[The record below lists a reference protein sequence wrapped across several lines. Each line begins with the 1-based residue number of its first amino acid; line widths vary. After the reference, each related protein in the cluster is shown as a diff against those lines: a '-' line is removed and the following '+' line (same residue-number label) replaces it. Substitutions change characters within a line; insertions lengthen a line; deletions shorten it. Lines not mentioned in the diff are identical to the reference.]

1 MNPCFPTHSIGFSCG
16 LRLSEG
22 THLKVEDIDGDR
34 GFILMHWRR
43 WLITRKVFVIR
54 DPATAWNNSPTWT
67 KMIRILRE
75 WQHRYLSDPQAVI
88 LFFFLFLGVVIVYTL
103 GRILAPVLAAVVI
116 AYTLEGLVTSLIRL
130 RIPRPVA
137 VLLVF
142 LTFMF
147 SLLVLLFILLP
158 MLSRQLG
165 QLVSDLPLM
174 FSYIQSELMLLPEKY
189 PGIISEDQASA
200 IIRALT
206 SEMADIG
213 QQILTFSLASVW
225 GAITFLIYVIVVPF
239 LVFYFL
245 KDKDEILGWLPEFVP
260 ERHALSE
267 QVWQVVD
274 RQMGRYIRGKLLEIL
289 IVWGGS
295 TLLFHVLGL
304 QFAMLNGFIVGV
316 SVLVPYVGAIAAF
329 LPVALTA
336 YFQWGSSSGTLYLMT
351 GYWIIQF
358 LDGYVLAVLLL
369 SGVVNLHPATTL
381 ISFVLFGGLWGF
393 WGVLFAIPLAT
404 LIQALIQAWPRVGPL
419 QNAAPRSGEP
429 TDQRANS
436 VPPNMRS

>member
-1 MNPCFPTHSIGFSCG
+1 
-16 LRLSEG
+16 
-22 THLKVEDIDGDR
+22 
-34 GFILMHWRR
+34 
-43 WLITRKVFVIR
+43 
-54 DPATAWNNSPTWT
+54 
-67 KMIRILRE
+67 
-75 WQHRYLSDPQAVI
+75 
-88 LFFFLFLGVVIVYTL
+88 
-103 GRILAPVLAAVVI
+103 
-116 AYTLEGLVTSLIRL
+116 
-130 RIPRPVA
+130 
-137 VLLVF
+137 
-142 LTFMF
+142 
-147 SLLVLLFILLP
+147 
-158 MLSRQLG
+158 
-165 QLVSDLPLM
+165 
-174 FSYIQSELMLLPEKY
+174 LPEKY

-206 SEMADIG
+206 SEMASIG

-381 ISFVLFGGLWGF
+381 IAFVLFGGLWGF

-436 VPPNMRS
+436 VPPNMRP